1 MNEPMKGDAIVP
13 TVSQLLQRARLALDG
28 DAHAARREI
37 QRALEL
43 LLDAEFRGP
52 APSGLA
58 HHPVHGLAPW
68 QARRV
73 IDHIRAHLETPIRVE
88 DMARTIRLST
98 SHFSRTFRRS
108 FSMSPHAYVTALRLV
123 RARELLL
130 GSDEQMTQIAM
141 ACGFADQAHFS
152 RVFHREMGC
161 APGRWRRE
169 WRGRPALP
177 LTPGGGSHTGA
188 STHAMPGFHASAP
201 QPEHSAA
208 P

>member
-1 MNEPMKGDAIVP
+1 MNEPMQGDAIVP
-13 TVSQLLQRARLALDG
+13 TVSQLLHRARLALDG

-43 LLDAEFRGP
+43 LLDAERRPTPMSP
-52 APSGLA
+52 A
-58 HHPVHGLAPW
+58 HQPVHGLAPW

-73 IDHIRAHLETPIRVE
+73 ADHVQAHLDTPIRVE
-88 DMARTIRLST
+88 DMARLIRLST
-98 SHFSRTFRRS
+98 SYFSRAFRLS
-108 FSMSPHAYVTALRLV
+108 FSMSPHAYVIALRLA
-123 RARELLL
+123 RARDLLL
-130 GSDEQMTQIAM
+130 GSDEQMIQIAM

-169 WRGRPALP
+169 RRGRAALP
-177 LTPGGGSHTGA
+177 LALGSGSHTGA
-188 STHAMPGFHASAP
+188 SSQGMPGLHASAP
-201 QPEHSAA
+201 HPEHSAI

>member
-1 MNEPMKGDAIVP
+1 MNEPKRGDAIVP

-43 LLDAEFRGP
+43 LLDAEWRP
-52 APSGLA
+52 AAANPA
-58 HHPVHGLAPW
+58 QHPVHGLAPW

-73 IDHIRAHLETPIRVE
+73 ADHVQAHLETPIRVE
-88 DMARTIRLST
+88 DMARLIRLST
-98 SHFSRTFRRS
+98 SYFSRAFRLS
-108 FSMSPHAYVTALRLV
+108 FRMSPHTYVIAQRLA

-152 RVFHREMGC
+152 RVFHRQMGC

-169 WRGRPALP
+169 RRGRPVLP
-177 LTPGGGSHTGA
+177 LAPGDGSHTGA
-188 STHAMPGFHASAP
+188 NTHALPGFHACAP
-201 QPEHSAA
+201 QPEHSAV

>member
-1 MNEPMKGDAIVP
+1 MNKSTERDAIVP
-13 TVSQLLQRARLALDG
+13 AVSQLLQRARLALDG
-28 DAHAARREI
+28 DTHAAKRQI

-43 LLDAEFRGP
+43 LLDAESRTPPPLEP
-52 APSGLA
+52 AQ
-58 HHPVHGLAPW
+58 HPVHGLAPW

-73 IDHIRAHLETPIRVE
+73 IDHIQTRLEAPIRVE
-88 DMARTIRLST
+88 EMARVIRLST
-98 SHFSRTFRRS
+98 SYFSRAFRLS
-108 FSMSPHAYVTALRLV
+108 FSMSPHAYVIALRLA
-123 RARELLL
+123 RARDLLL

-169 WRGRPALP
+169 RRGRAALP
-177 LTPGGGSHTGA
+177 LALGSGSHTGA
-188 STHAMPGFHASAP
+188 SSQGMPGLHASAP
-201 QPEHSAA
+201 HPEHSAI